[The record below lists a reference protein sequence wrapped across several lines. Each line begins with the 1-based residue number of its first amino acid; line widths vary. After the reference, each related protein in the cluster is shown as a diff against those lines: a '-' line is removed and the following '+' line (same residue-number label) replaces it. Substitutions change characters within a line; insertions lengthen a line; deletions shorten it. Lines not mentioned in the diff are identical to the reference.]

1 MVILFET
8 TSEINLG
15 PFLKG
20 YSLQTTALSF
30 FFLILIAVLAAK
42 HIHDDLS
49 NVLLILATQAKG

>member
-15 PFLKG
+15 SFLRG
-20 YSLQTTALSF
+20 YALQTAALSL
-30 FFLILIAVLAAK
+30 FLILIAALAAE